1 MHFSLAWSFVS
12 LGFSGFEMG
21 RCLMSQGLRRLQ
33 SCFSRRSRSTIHVF
47 YILPAQ
53 YIQSQASVLHL
64 QSDHLTC
71 RQLKLQ
77 PDAPSLIVPDRLF
90 PRLALSSLSLLPLL
104 LLTPPQSAAAPLH
117 PAPRQSSARQ
127 LQSSS
132 RAACPGAPDRWRS
145 CRCRG
150 ARARRRRASYLGSR
164 RGLARPGWVAA
175 GVEEARRLW

>member
-1 MHFSLAWSFVS
+1 MLQQEVEKYNSCVLHSSSTIYTKPSKRATPAKRPSNLQTVETAARRSFPNRPRPPFSSPRAQQSLASPS
-12 LGFSGFEMG
+12 PSPH
-21 RCLMSQGLRRLQ
+21 S
-33 SCFSRRSRSTIHVF
+33 SSSSPSPSSRDQTR
-47 YILPAQ
+47 A
-53 YIQSQASVLHL
+53 
-64 QSDHLTC
+64 
-71 RQLKLQ
+71 
-77 PDAPSLIVPDRLF
+77 
-90 PRLALSSLSLLPLL
+90 
-104 LLTPPQSAAAPLH
+104 PPQSAAAPLH

-145 CRCRG
+145 YRCRG